1 MLEEVKM
8 EPGVQKYPE
17 PALKDLLSDPVV
29 LAVLKR
35 DGLTV
40 DDVKAVVKTYQQ
52 SAQSRS
58 S

>member
-1 MLEEVKM
+1 M
-8 EPGVQKYPE
+8 EPGVQKYLE